1 MDHQPITATQSDD
14 QPKVY
19 FADLRH
25 EVELAAR
32 RHAELSSA
40 LDIYADELSHIAFAV
55 TGDRDAIIG
64 FHQIVDHVKAVV
76 AERDELRAELD
87 TANAELED
95 AHRFERDARQV
106 EAERDR
112 LRAVVERIVT
122 EWERIGGDAD
132 VVEIYTLLAEMHRIV
147 ADAHAA
153 LDVSPAMGGEE

>member
-1 MDHQPITATQSDD
+1 MDHQPITATESDD

-64 FHQIVDHVKAVV
+64 FDQIVDHVKAVV
-76 AERDELRAELD
+76 AERD
-87 TANAELED
+87 
-95 AHRFERDARQV
+95 
-106 EAERDR
+106 R
-112 LRAVVERIVT
+112 LRAVV
-122 EWERIGGDAD
+122 DAAWAYRRQRGRPRQ
-132 VVEIYTLLAEMHRIV
+132 EAV
-147 ADAHAA
+147 AWQAVAVA
-153 LDVSPAMGGEE
+153 LDQLDGNPTGEDT